1 MDLLTLVSL
10 TFATFIYAISP
21 GPGLF
26 AVLAT
31 STRFG
36 AVPALWLSIGHVVGD
51 ILYVSVA
58 MFALTILAQVIAES
72 MAYVKFFGAAYLLF
86 IGYQQWH
93 SKGVSFESSADKQS
107 IVRLLIAGLVV
118 GGTNPKT
125 IIYYLSFLPIFIDLN
140 NLTLK
145 TEIQVIAVVGI
156 TVLFT
161 LSLANIL
168 GVKLRKHMENK
179 TVIKKVN
186 KITGI
191 TMMLVGVFVAMY

>member
-1 MDLLTLVSL
+1 MDLLTLLSL

-31 STRFG
+31 STRYG
-36 AVPALWLSIGHVVGD
+36 AIPALWLSIGHVVGD

-58 MFALTILAQVIAES
+58 MFALTVLAQTIEQS
-72 MAYVKFFGAAYLLF
+72 MVYVKFFGATYLLF

-93 SKGVSFESSADKQS
+93 SKGVSFESDSERKS
-107 IVRLLIAGLVV
+107 IIKLLFAGFLV

-125 IIYYLSFLPIFIDLN
+125 IIFYLSFLPIFINLN
-140 NLTLK
+140 NLTLT
-145 TEIQVIAVVGI
+145 TEVQVIVVVGV
-156 TVLFT
+156 TVLFV
-161 LSLANIL
+161 LSLANVL
-168 GVKLRKHMENK
+168 GLKLRKHIEK
-179 TVIKKVN
+179 PEVIKKVN